1 MRKNHFK
8 KSFGK
13 DLYNVQRKDANY
25 KDDSLK
31 RAMHPRGRV

>member
-31 RAMHPRGRV
+31 RFRHLRGKV